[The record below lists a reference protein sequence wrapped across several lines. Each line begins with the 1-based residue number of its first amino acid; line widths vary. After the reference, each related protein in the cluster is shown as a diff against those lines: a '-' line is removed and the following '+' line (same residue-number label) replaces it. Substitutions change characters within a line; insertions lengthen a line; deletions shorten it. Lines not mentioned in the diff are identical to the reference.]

1 MNTKK
6 RYCSISRLLTTACC
20 VAVMAWLSQPS
31 EAQSRSKGGTG
42 REVYTGTIFY
52 FPGPT
57 VGGPGRTRTTSR
69 TFTLTLN
76 CTTPRAEINRLAGIL
91 KSDGQD
97 GLLRAI
103 VKEKCGVIQLGAGVG
118 RDINTISVTNAEEG
132 ERKITMLFERW
143 LEFFEVRYG
152 TRSRDYPFT
161 YIELFVNDKGKLEG
175 TMIPAAKVR
184 FIGENTVEIENFA
197 AYPARMT
204 GIQRNK

>member
-1 MNTKK
+1 MKNW
-6 RYCSISRLLTTACC
+6 RPLSRLLTAVGCFTFIALMPLITAD
-20 VAVMAWLSQPS
+20 
-31 EAQSRSKGGTG
+31 AQSRSKGGTG
-42 REVYTGTIFY
+42 REVFTGTIFY

-57 VGGPGRTRTTSR
+57 VGGPGRSRTTTR

-76 CTTPRAEINRLAGIL
+76 CITPRGDVSRLAGIL

-103 VKEKCGVIQLGAGVG
+103 GKEKCGTIQVGASVG
-118 RDINTISVTNAEEG
+118 RDINTVSITNTEEG
-132 ERKITMLFERW
+132 DRKITMLFERW

-161 YIELFVNDKGKLEG
+161 YIELFVNNKGKLEG

-197 AYPARMT
+197 AYPARIV
-204 GIQRNK
+204 GIQRK

>member
-1 MNTKK
+1 MNMKK
-6 RYCSISRLLTTACC
+6 RDHFISRLLTAVCC
-20 VAVMAWLSQPS
+20 VAVMAWLPQPS
-31 EAQSRSKGGTG
+31 EAQSRPKSGTG
-42 REVYTGTIFY
+42 REVYTGTIF
-52 FPGPT
+52 FFAGPT

-76 CTTPRAEINRLAGIL
+76 CITPRAEINRLAGVL

-103 VKEKCGVIQLGAGVG
+103 TKDKCGVIQIGSNVG
-118 RDINTISVTNAEEG
+118 RDINTVSITNTEEG

-161 YIELFVNDKGKLEG
+161 YIEVFVNDKGKLEG

-184 FIGENTVEIENFA
+184 VIDVNTIEIENFA
-197 AYPARMT
+197 AYPAQMT
-204 GIQRNK
+204 GMQRNR

>member
-1 MNTKK
+1 MKK
-6 RYCSISRLLTTACC
+6 LFSISCLMTSMCFALTLAP
-20 VAVMAWLSQPS
+20 VKS
-31 EAQSRSKGGTG
+31 EAQNRTKGGTG
-42 REVYTGTIFY
+42 KEVYTGTIFY

-57 VGGPGRTRTTSR
+57 VGGPGRSRTATR

-76 CTTPRAEINRLAGIL
+76 CTTSRGDFNRLESIL

-103 VKEKCGVIQLGAGVG
+103 GKEKCGRIQVGTGVG
-118 RDINTISVTNAEEG
+118 RDVNTVIVTNTEEG
-132 ERKITMLFERW
+132 DRKIIMLFERW

-161 YIELFVNDKGKLEG
+161 YMELFVNNKGKLEG

-184 FIGENTVEIENFA
+184 FIGENNTVEIENFA
-197 AYPARMT
+197 AYPARVV
-204 GIQRNK
+204 GNQRNR

>member
-1 MNTKK
+1 MKTKK
-6 RYCSISRLLTTACC
+6 KYCSQSRLLATICYLGVIAL
-20 VAVMAWLSQPS
+20 LSQPS
-31 EAQSRSKGGTG
+31 EAQSKTKGGTG
-42 REVYTGTIFY
+42 EEVYTGTIF
-52 FPGPT
+52 FLPGPT
-57 VGGPGRTRTTSR
+57 VGGPGGTRTTSR

-76 CTTPRAEINRLAGIL
+76 CTTPTAEIRRLAGIL

-103 VKEKCGVIQLGAGVG
+103 SKEKCGRIQIGSSVG
-118 RDINTISVTNAEEG
+118 RDVNTVSITSTEEG

-161 YIELFVNDKGKLEG
+161 YVELFVNEKGKLEG

-197 AYPARMT
+197 AYPARIT
-204 GIQRNK
+204 GTQRNR